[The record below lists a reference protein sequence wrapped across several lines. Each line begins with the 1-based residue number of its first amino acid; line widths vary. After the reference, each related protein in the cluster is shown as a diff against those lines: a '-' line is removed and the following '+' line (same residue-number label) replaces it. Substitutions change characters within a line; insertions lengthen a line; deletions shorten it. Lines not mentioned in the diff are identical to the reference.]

1 METNLLWMAG
11 SLAPPVNYTLSA
23 GAAPKQCR
31 PLMKEKANMMGND
44 FTWRNDKDS
53 TFTFY
58 LQRAALYSPHGVHF
72 HHCTKYT
79 NAIII
84 VNMIA
89 GMDNLSLLAAQPLP
103 TQFSLCAGRGEN

>member
-1 METNLLWMAG
+1 M
-11 SLAPPVNYTLSA
+11 TLHRGMTKIPFA
-23 GAAPKQCR
+23 H
-31 PLMKEKANMMGND
+31 
-44 FTWRNDKDS
+44 S
-53 TFTFY
+53 TFNGTT
-58 LQRAALYSPHGVHF
+58 LHSAHGVHF

-103 TQFSLCAGRGEN
+103 TQFSLRVPDGRKIN